1 MKALLQRVTE
11 ASVSVNREVIGKCG
25 NGLVILLGVE
35 REDTPE
41 DVTLLCDKILKLR
54 IFADAQGKM
63 NRSLVDIGG
72 TVLIVSQFTLCAD
85 YRHGNRPDYLQAAR
99 PEQAIPLYEAFTD
112 AMRAVLGEEAVETGR
127 FGADMQVQLC
137 NDGPVTIM
145 MESRVFR
152 TGGKRKEEKA

>member
-41 DVTLLCDKILKLR
+41 DVTLLCDKIIKLR

-99 PEQAIPLYEAFTD
+99 P
-112 AMRAVLGEEAVETGR
+112 
-127 FGADMQVQLC
+127 
-137 NDGPVTIM
+137 
-145 MESRVFR
+145 SRRYRYTKRLPTQCVPYS
-152 TGGKRKEEKA
+152 GKRRWRPVDLGRICRCSCATTDR